1 MVAQDTGGAIRGP
14 VRGDV
19 FWGHGTEAELR
30 AGKMKSPGRYHLLIP
45 GRPLQWGGDGR
56 VMQIA
61 APKVDAC
68 CSLWYDH
75 LITRSTG
82 R

>member
-19 FWGHGTEAELR
+19 FWGHGADAELR

-45 GRPLQWGGDGR
+45 GRSLQSG
-56 VMQIA
+56 
-61 APKVDAC
+61 
-68 CSLWYDH
+68 
-75 LITRSTG
+75 
-82 R
+82 